1 MPSANRITSRS
12 HPLWLSLVILL
23 LAALLSACGSDAAPE
38 PTSSASPSNNSASVE
53 EPLTEETTSPETKT
67 ISTINGDI
75 EIPSAPQRIVAEEYL
90 GTLIALDVIPV
101 AAPGLSIQ
109 NYYYKD
115 ALSGIQ
121 SSGDY
126 GKPSP
131 ELIMTLNP
139 DLIITGN
146 NDTYEILNKIAPT
159 LVVPYGQLKNAREEL
174 TFFGEALGKETEA
187 AAWLADY
194 AAVTGEQKS
203 RVDSVIPADAT
214 FSILEYSDKS
224 IWVYGDNFGRGGQP
238 IYQVLG
244 RKPPAAIANH
254 IMEAQWEEISAEMLD
269 EYAGDY
275 LIVTAN
281 NRTVA
286 DFENDPLWAA
296 LPAVKNKRLYVWPE
310 ERSWYYDP
318 LAVKEQTKELADW
331 LVSLPRE

>member
-1 MPSANRITSRS
+1 MPSANRIPSRR
-12 HPLWLSLVILL
+12 HPLWLALAIL
-23 LAALLSACGSDAAPE
+23 LAAALLGACGNNAGPE
-38 PTSSASPSNNSASVE
+38 PTSPASPDNNASSAE
-53 EPLTEETTSPETKT
+53 EPATEEPVSPKT
-67 ISTINGDI
+67 RTIATINGDI

-115 ALSGIQ
+115 ALDGIQ

-159 LVVPYGQLKNAREEL
+159 IVVPFGQLKNIREEL
-174 TFFGEALGKETEA
+174 TFFGEVLGKETEA
-187 AAWLADY
+187 TAWLADY
-194 AAVTGEQKS
+194 DAAMSEQKS
-203 RVDSVIPADAT
+203 RVDAAIPDEAT
-214 FSILEYSDKS
+214 FSIIEYSDKS

-244 RKPPAAIANH
+244 RKPPATIADH
-254 IMEAQWEEISAEMLD
+254 IMEKQWEEISAEMLD

-281 NRTVA
+281 NRTVE
-286 DFENDPLWAA
+286 DFENDPLWAS

-331 LVSLPRE
+331 LVSLPRD